1 MIMRNII
8 NPPLSSP
15 PPSAKYRAYEEG
27 WHRVFMYETYARE
40 REKKNKKNES
50 MNVHGW
56 NLFGCVCCKF
66 SFKSY
71 KLVEKNTQSENCQ
84 RVIKSNFLTGC
95 CFCDIN
101 ARENKVT
108 FSLYLFFFLKTVT
121 VETFEITPSD
131 HLPAQR
137 NQTHTRTVNAKKEK
151 KKVNVTLLIRKSS
164 FGWHEDGILDGIE
177 RVLAGRQ
184 NPESPL
190 LIKCN
195 WRCKSWK

>member
-1 MIMRNII
+1 MR
-8 NPPLSSP
+8 LM
-15 PPSAKYRAYEEG
+15 RA
-27 WHRVFMYETYARE
+27 
-40 REKKNKKNES
+40 REKKKQTKNES

-95 CFCDIN
+95 RFSDIN
-101 ARENKVT
+101 ARVNKVT
-108 FSLYLFFFLKTVT
+108 FSLYLFFFFKDGHGRNVWNYA
-121 VETFEITPSD
+121 VRPS
-131 HLPAQR
+131 AG
-137 NQTHTRTVNAKKEK
+137 AKKSNAYANRECKKRK

>member
-1 MIMRNII
+1 MFFFQGFWWHWKFYLRQIFIHKSDNAPKYQQKWRDGSMIMRNII

-40 REKKNKKNES
+40 REKKKQTKNES

-95 CFCDIN
+95 CFSDIN
-101 ARENKVT
+101 ARVNKVT
-108 FSLYLFFFLKTVT
+108 FSLYLFFFKDGHGRNVWIYA
-121 VETFEITPSD
+121 VRPS
-131 HLPAQR
+131 AG
-137 NQTHTRTVNAKKEK
+137 AKKTKRIRETWMQKRK
-151 KKVNVTLLIRKSS
+151 KK
-164 FGWHEDGILDGIE
+164 G
-177 RVLAGRQ
+177 
-184 NPESPL
+184 
-190 LIKCN
+190 
-195 WRCKSWK
+195 